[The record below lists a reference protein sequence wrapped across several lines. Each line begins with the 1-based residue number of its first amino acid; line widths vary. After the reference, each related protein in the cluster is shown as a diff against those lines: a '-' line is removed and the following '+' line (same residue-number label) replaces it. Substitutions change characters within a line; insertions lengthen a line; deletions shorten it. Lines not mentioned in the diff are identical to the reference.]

1 METYQ
6 PHWRGK
12 NIGQRKDREGKF
24 IKMMGP
30 DALLYVPVSVRENS
44 KYKIII
50 EVAKN
55 GGNGIV
61 YCNIYGNKNFDF
73 SQASF
78 VCNSVNWSKYEIEV
92 STNSFP
98 NTVPMVFRIWRAPSG
113 TGSILIRKIFVELIE
128 TKDDGKIPTNI
139 LTNLPNV
146 NSLKEPKTL
155 PIIRPSNKIKEILQ
169 PSVKKMKVVE
179 RKKYSSGVTRSKAVS
194 RAPKV
199 EELIP
204 GTDGIKNS
212 VIISVKDRSDFLDRT
227 LYTYAK
233 QTMPL
238 NEFEMVIIDDNS
250 KEDILKICKKHSE
263 INKLNFQ
270 YIKVDTTK
278 GVFPQKGFT
287 PALTNNIGFK
297 NARGSVLIITGPET
311 LQSNVNME
319 VTWEICKDVKCVY
332 GVVYRSNAAFVDKLK
347 ENQKWTQ
354 YGSFSEILS
363 IPGSKFE
370 KPDLTGFWWYYAAAR
385 KEYLMNINGVD
396 ERYMMGIAAEDD
408 DFAERMRLS
417 GVQLL
422 HDQRIVGIHQDHE
435 REDRVHPDH
444 KFRFNKKEWNTL
456 RNHNCNLLHK
466 CIAKKDFIANKNI
479 DWGTEKAIVYKEIF

>member
-1 METYQ
+1 LETYQ

-12 NIGQRKDREGKF
+12 NIGQRKDRDGKY

-30 DALLYVPVSVRENS
+30 DALLYVPVNVKKSS

-50 EVAKN
+50 EAARN
-55 GGNGIV
+55 GGNGAV

-73 SQASF
+73 PQATFS
-78 VCNSVNWSKYEIEV
+78 CTSDLWNKYEIEI
-92 STNSFP
+92 TTKDFP
-98 NTVPMVFRIWRAPSG
+98 KTVPMVFRIWRKPNG
-113 TGSILIRKIFVELIE
+113 TGSILVRKIFVELINTE
-128 TKDDGKIPTNI
+128 DLDDVPVNI
-139 LTNLPNV
+139 LGNLPNV
-146 NSLKEPKTL
+146 NGLKEPNTL
-155 PIIRPSNKIKEILQ
+155 PVTRPKNKVQEILQ
-169 PSVKKMKVVE
+169 PKVKRMQAVQ
-179 RKKYSSGVTRSKAVS
+179 RKKYSNGVTRSKAVS

-212 VIISVKDRSDFLDRT
+212 VIISVKDRADFLNRT
-227 LYTYAK
+227 LHTYAK

-238 NEFEMVIIDDNS
+238 NEFEMVIVDDNS
-250 KEDILKICKKHSE
+250 KEDILGVCKKHSE
-263 INKLNFQ
+263 ISKLNFQ

-278 GVFPQKGFT
+278 GAFPQKGFT

-297 NARGSVLIITGPET
+297 NARGSVFIITGPET
-311 LQSNVNME
+311 LQSDVNLD
-319 VTWEICKDVKCVY
+319 VTWEICKEAKCVY
-332 GVVYRSNAAFVDKLK
+332 GVVYRSNGAFVDKLK
-347 ENQKWTQ
+347 ETPKWTQ
-354 YGSFSEILS
+354 YRSFSEILA
-363 IPGSKFE
+363 IPGSKFG
-370 KPDLTGFWWYYAAAR
+370 KPDLSGFWWYYAAVR

-422 HDQRIVGIHQDHE
+422 HDQRIIGIHQNHE

-444 KFRFNKKEWNTL
+444 KFRFNKTQWNQL

-466 CIAKKDFIANKNI
+466 CIAKKDFVANKNI
-479 DWGTEKAIVYKEIF
+479 DWGTEKAIICKEIF